1 MNNTSNIGENT
12 GIGNNSGGT
21 PINIGPSPVGVPPIT
36 QSPTQVQS
44 IVDNPV
50 APVNIAPA
58 PSVAPIQAGVVSNP
72 AISSVPVTQAPVTPA
87 PAPVTPVTPVS
98 VAPSVTPAAPVAI
111 APTVAPVSVQ
121 PTVAPAPVSPEPAPV
136 QQPVIPMIPNV
147 DDLIASAPIVSST
160 PTTETKSV
168 EVNAVSS
175 EPQVELNMSSNI
187 KIEANPTKEKKK
199 KESETKNNSDDEE
212 GEIVHSNKA
221 PIVMAVIFVTI
232 LVLIFV
238 YYYIIMTPQKV
249 FDKAID
255 TTFDYVKEMITGVEK
270 ANKKFVFELGFAIHT
285 DNDQFQEEI
294 KKGWQKPTDYITD
307 DYLKG
312 TIYFD
317 TTNEDARINLKSFK
331 RLENFKNI
339 TYNGKPVM
347 DENGNISDS
356 KLKDMIEKGKQSIKS
371 KNINSKDEY
380 TKMLDFN
387 FYSVGVEEENENGKK
402 ELQHKLFIGPIQY
415 VNYNDLESY
424 KDDPEGVQLLNVNNV
439 IADMDDSIKDKLSGI
454 ISLDNS
460 STDPKMKT
468 FVEEFNKNG
477 GLSLTYETINAL
489 VNIAEITKDKVVDII
504 QNDELSR
511 SLAIKKVGDTTTIA
525 LKAHSLV
532 NHERIAEIYKEGFK
546 DFYDNKNNKLNGK
559 DADILDEFSKVFGVD
574 KEIIQKNLMAY
585 LKDRDVVTDSVE
597 VNLYMNLANTDL
609 ISLDVCI
616 DKKYYVEISLLNGYY
631 QFKIYTATA
640 EEIENGK
647 DVRDA
652 GTKKVLDIEAVY
664 DRSNGIVNGRGIID
678 NDNTY
683 QVVTFD
689 YERTVEEGKKVG
701 NNLVL
706 GFYTND
712 TYKFNDESK
721 RKPYCLLRCDL
732 TIFDSTN
739 TDSVEDMEKTS
750 FNLKEEVTYK
760 STDEND
766 DRATVVSFG
775 NITKKKN
782 GYSGGDISNKFLGSF
797 SGHVAYLF
805 DHLLYNKIDAVHRND
820 GKTEKEK
827 EPVDDKKDEE
837 ENKTTDENVTTEP
850 TSDTK
855 VEELEENTEKETT
868 KESE

>member
-12 GIGNNSGGT
+12 GIGNNNGGT

-44 IVDNPV
+44 ITDNPV

-58 PSVAPIQAGVVSNP
+58 PSVARVPAGVVSNP

-87 PAPVTPVTPVS
+87 PAPVTIASPVS
-98 VAPSVTPAAPVAI
+98 VAPSVTPTAPVTI
-111 APTVAPVSVQ
+111 A
-121 PTVAPAPVSPEPAPV
+121 PTVAPAPVSPEPSPV

-199 KESETKNNSDDEE
+199 KESETKKSSEDEE
-212 GEIVHSNKA
+212 EGDIVHSNKA

-270 ANKKFVFELGFAIHT
+270 ADKKFVFDLGFALHT

-294 KKGWQKPTDYITD
+294 KKGWQKPTDYIKD
-307 DYLKG
+307 DYLRG
-312 TIYFD
+312 IIYFD
-317 TTNEDARINLKSFK
+317 TTNENARVNLKSFK
-331 RLENFKNI
+331 RLENFKSI

-347 DENGNISDS
+347 DENGNISDL
-356 KLKDMIEKGKQSIKS
+356 KLKELIEKYKEDPKS
-371 KNINSKDEY
+371 KNIDSKDEY

-415 VNYNDLESY
+415 INYNDLESY
-424 KDDPEGVQLLNVNNV
+424 KDDPDGIHLLDANNV
-439 IADMDDSIKDKLSGI
+439 IADMDDAIKDKLSGI
-454 ISLDNS
+454 ISLDNN
-460 STDPKMKT
+460 STDSKMKT
-468 FVEEFNKNG
+468 FIDEFNKNG
-477 GLSLTYETINAL
+477 GFSLTYKTLDAL

-559 DADILDEFSKVFGVD
+559 DVDILDEFSKVFGVD
-574 KEIIQKNLMAY
+574 KEIIQKNLMSY
-585 LKDRDVVTDSVE
+585 LKDREVVTDSVE

-609 ISLDVCI
+609 ISLDVCV

-631 QFKIYTATA
+631 QFKIYTAA
-640 EEIENGK
+640 SEEIENGK

-689 YERTVEEGKKVG
+689 YERTIEEGKKVG
-701 NNLVL
+701 NNLTL
-706 GFYTND
+706 GFYNND

-721 RKPYCLLRCDL
+721 QKPYCLLKCDL

-739 TDSVEDMEKTS
+739 TDSVDDIENTS
-750 FNLKEEVTYK
+750 FDLKKEVTN
-760 STDEND
+760 TDPGPD
-766 DRATVVSFG
+766 GDIATVVSYG
-775 NITKKKN
+775 NITKRKN
-782 GYSGGDISNKFLGSF
+782 GYTGGDISNKFLGSF
-797 SGHVAYLF
+797 TGHVSYLV

-820 GKTEKEK
+820 GKVEKEK
-827 EPVDDKKDEE
+827 EPVDDNKDEE

-855 VEELEENTEKETT
+855 VEELDKDTEKETT